1 MRRRDWAA
9 TAGTVLAVVL
19 LGASTASSAHPA
31 KPCHGHNCPSPSPS
45 PTSSTSSTST
55 DTASPTPTT
64 TTSSTVSTVG
74 GYALNNSQD
83 TPLLGDTAAYQ
94 YVVIQDYMYA
104 DIPQI
109 KASNP
114 NTKVLAYE
122 NAAITEGPN
131 SCQYDSHMSAGVS
144 YCYADTN
151 HPEWFL
157 LNSSGQRIVYADY
170 PSYYAMDIGNTAYQ
184 TAWLNGMV
192 TQDKRDGFDGVWLDD
207 VNTHPSHGIDGTVQ
221 KYTDSQYGSA
231 MVNFVAAVA
240 PGLRSNG
247 LLSDANI
254 GVDPWNSAQMSL
266 ATSMAPYLSLVNR
279 EFLVRWNDGAL
290 FSDALWDSTM
300 SFMDAFNATGTPIT
314 AICYGELSE
323 TQVMRYFRATFL
335 LGWNGEAGSAVFYR
349 PSTSVDPWSS
359 EWTVDIGSPVSA
371 RYAVGVGWRRDFAGG
386 TVVIDPS
393 STADQTFDLGGTYT
407 MPDGSSVTAVTLS
420 PTTALVLTAA

>member
-94 YVVIQDYMYA
+94 YVVIQYYMYA

-184 TAWLNGMV
+184 TAWLKDIV
-192 TQDKRDGFDGVWLDD
+192 AQDKRDGFDGVWLDD
-207 VNTHPSHGIDGTVQ
+207 VNTHPGHGIDGTVQ

-231 MVNFVAAVA
+231 MVNFIAAVA

-247 LLSDANI
+247 LLADANV
-254 GVDPWNSAQMSL
+254 GVDPWNSPQMSL
-266 ATSMAPYLSLVNR
+266 ATSMAPHLSLVNR
-279 EFLVRWNDGAL
+279 EFLVRWNSGAL

-335 LGWNGEAGSAVFYR
+335 LGWNGKAGSAIFYR

-393 STADQTFDLGGTYT
+393 STASQTFDLGGTYK
-407 MPDGSSVTAVTLS
+407 MPDGSSVTSVTLS
-420 PTTALVLTAA
+420 PTTALVLKR